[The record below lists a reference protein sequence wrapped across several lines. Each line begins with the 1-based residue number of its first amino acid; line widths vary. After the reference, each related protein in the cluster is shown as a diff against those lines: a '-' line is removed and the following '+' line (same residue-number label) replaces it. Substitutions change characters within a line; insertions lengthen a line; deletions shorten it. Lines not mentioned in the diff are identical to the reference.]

1 MATPLLCP
9 TNSQLSHQV
18 AGYMQC
24 HFVSLACLESTT
36 TAPSIPI
43 HLPVDLLVGMHQ
55 MVATLARA
63 YHHRIE
69 SGVDLVRLTESLA
82 TMEPGTTMDREQAF
96 LTKFP
101 PTICSLLDEP
111 SVVLGEGALW
121 HYGIFLVLYQ
131 GQHRKS
137 VLFNPGRPPVSLA
150 RPGALNCSISIL
162 VMAG

>member
-18 AGYMQC
+18 TGYMQC

-55 MVATLARA
+55 MVATLAHA
-63 YHHRIE
+63 YHHRSMSFLCLFFSITYVFAVE
-69 SGVDLVRLTESLA
+69 SGVDLVRLAESLA
-82 TMEPGTTMDREQAF
+82 TMEPGTTVDREQAF

-111 SVVLGEGALW
+111 SVVLGEGGIVALW
-121 HYGIFLVLYQ
+121 YL
-131 GQHRKS
+131 
-137 VLFNPGRPPVSLA
+137 
-150 RPGALNCSISIL
+150 PGALSRPTQVGSHSPYPS
-162 VMAG
+162 